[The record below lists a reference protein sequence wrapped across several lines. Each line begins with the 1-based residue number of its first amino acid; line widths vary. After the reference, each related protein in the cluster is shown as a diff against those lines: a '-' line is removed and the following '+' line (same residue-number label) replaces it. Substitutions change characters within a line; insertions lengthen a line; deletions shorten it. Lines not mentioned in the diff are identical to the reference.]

1 MKTLPSDMHHER
13 KANAGKLSDRTGILA
28 GIVDRIVAAT
38 QKEQVGID
46 DLVQAIGHASFTPV
60 LLIPAIAVA
69 SPLSG
74 IPMFSALMGMMIF
87 LVSLQMLLRRDELW
101 LPRWLLNRKTNS
113 VRVRLVFE
121 RLRPAMAWLD
131 AHTYSRLT
139 AFVHRPLIFIPQ
151 VLCVLSGLLMPFLE
165 FVPFSSSLVG
175 GAVALLA
182 FGMLARD
189 GLFVMLGLALY
200 LGPVWLVLYVT

>member
-1 MKTLPSDMHHER
+1 MSEE
-13 KANAGKLSDRTGILA
+13 KAVLT
-28 GIVDRIVAAT
+28 GIVDRIVNAT
-38 QKEQVGID
+38 HKEQLDID
-46 DLVQAIGHASFTPV
+46 DLVQATGRASLSPV

-69 SPLSG
+69 TPLSG
-74 IPMFSALMGMMIF
+74 IPLFSTLMGVLIF
-87 LVSLQMLLRRDELW
+87 LVALQMLLRRDQLW
-101 LPRWLLNRKTNS
+101 LPKWLLRRKLNS
-113 VRVRLVFE
+113 ARIRSVFH
-121 RLRPAMAWLD
+121 RLRPALAWLD
-131 AHTYSRLT
+131 ARTHARLT

-151 VLCVLSGLLMPFLE
+151 ILCVLSGLAMPFLE

-189 GLFVMLGLALY
+189 GLFVMLGLSLY

>member
-1 MKTLPSDMHHER
+1 MNSSTTSSMTRNSSPASGQNHR
-13 KANAGKLSDRTGILA
+13 GNNRPVTVNRILA
-28 GIVDRIVAAT
+28 AT
-38 QKEQVGID
+38 DKEQVSVE

-74 IPMFSALMGMMIF
+74 IPMFSALMGILIF
-87 LVSLQMLLRRDELW
+87 LVSLQMLLRRDRLW
-101 LPRWLLNRKTNS
+101 LPKWLLNRKTS
-113 VRVRLVFE
+113 SARVRLVFE
-121 RLRPAMAWLD
+121 RLRPAMTWLD
-131 AHTYSRLT
+131 AHTYARLT

-151 VLCVLSGLLMPFLE
+151 TLCVLSGLIMPFLE

-182 FGMLARD
+182 FGMFARD

-200 LGPVWLVLYVT
+200 LGPVWLVLHVT

>member
-1 MKTLPSDMHHER
+1 MSEQTAVLV
-13 KANAGKLSDRTGILA
+13 N
-28 GIVDRIVAAT
+28 IVDRIVAT
-38 QKEQVGID
+38 TEREQVAVD
-46 DLVQAIGHASFTPV
+46 DLVQAVGHASFTPV
-60 LLIPAIAVA
+60 LLIPALAVV

-74 IPMFSALMGMMIF
+74 IPLFSATMGMLIF
-87 LVSLQMLLRRDELW
+87 LVSVQMLLRRDRLW
-101 LPRWLLNRKTNS
+101 LPEWLLRRKTGS
-113 VRVRLVFE
+113 ARVRSVFL

-131 AHTYSRLT
+131 AHTYARLT

-151 VLCVLSGLLMPFLE
+151 MFCVLSGLVMPFLE

-189 GLFVMLGLALY
+189 GLFVLLGLALY
-200 LGPVWLVLYVT
+200 LGPLWIVLYVT

>member
-1 MKTLPSDMHHER
+1 MSEQTAVLV
-13 KANAGKLSDRTGILA
+13 

-38 QKEQVGID
+38 DREQVGVD
-46 DLVQAIGHASFTPV
+46 DLVQAVGHASFTPV

-69 SPLSG
+69 TPLSG
-74 IPMFSALMGMMIF
+74 IPLFSAMMGMLIF
-87 LVSLQMLLRRDELW
+87 LVSVQMLLRRDRLW
-101 LPRWLLNRKTNS
+101 LPRWLLRRKTNGA
-113 VRVRLVFE
+113 RVRSVFI

-131 AHTYSRLT
+131 AHTYARLT

-151 VLCVLSGLLMPFLE
+151 TLCVLSGLIMPFLE

-189 GLFVMLGLALY
+189 GLLILLGLALY
-200 LGPVWLVLYVT
+200 LGPLWLVTHVI

>member
-1 MKTLPSDMHHER
+1 MAEQTAVLV
-13 KANAGKLSDRTGILA
+13 

-38 QKEQVGID
+38 HSEQVGVD
-46 DLVQAIGHASFTPV
+46 DLVRAVGHASFTPV

-74 IPMFSALMGMMIF
+74 IPLFSATMGMLIF
-87 LVSLQMLLRRDELW
+87 LVSFQMLLRREQLW
-101 LPRWLLNRKTNS
+101 LPGWLLRRKTNGA
-113 VRVRLVFE
+113 RVRSVFV
-121 RLRPAMAWLD
+121 RLRPVMVWLD
-131 AHTYSRLT
+131 ARTYARLT
-139 AFVHRPLIFIPQ
+139 PFVHRPLIFIPQ
-151 VLCVLSGLLMPFLE
+151 LLCVLSGLVMPFLE

-189 GLFVMLGLALY
+189 GLFVLLGLTLY
-200 LGPVWLVLYVT
+200 LGPLWLVFYVT

>member
-1 MKTLPSDMHHER
+1 MNTLPPNMHCGR
-13 KANAGKLSDRTGILA
+13 KVFAGKRPDQTEILV

-38 QKEQVGID
+38 DKEQVGID
-46 DLVQAIGHASFTPV
+46 DLVQAIGHASFAPV

-69 SPLSG
+69 TPLSG
-74 IPMFSALMGMMIF
+74 IPMFSALMGVLIF
-87 LVSLQMLLRRDELW
+87 LVSLQMLLRRDQLW
-101 LPRWLLNRKTNS
+101 LPKWLLNRKTNS
-113 VRVRLVFE
+113 ARVRLVFE

-151 VLCVLSGLLMPFLE
+151 TLCVLSGLLMPFLE

-175 GAVALLA
+175 AAVALLA

-189 GLFVMLGLALY
+189 GLFVILGLALY
-200 LGPVWLVLYVT
+200 LGPVWLVFHLT